1 MSIITTLRSMVS
13 FPTGKMCSLG
23 LSLIWISAFYTSQ
36 EPQMRCP
43 KIQLQLQ
50 TSTTISNDKNNTYSF
65 QVSNVHN
72 SYHRQYSELQWGNR
86 GFQATEHHCW
96 FFQKVSIFGTKEFP
110 SQPSRERTLQNHR
123 NNGSSGLCHIPSR
136 AGAEPRLQVWLVVGL
151 MLLGSLP
158 LLSEN

>member
-1 MSIITTLRSMVS
+1 MVS

-96 FFQKVSIFGTKEFP
+96 FFQKVSIFGTK
-110 SQPSRERTLQNHR
+110 N
-123 NNGSSGLCHIPSR
+123 
-136 AGAEPRLQVWLVVGL
+136 
-151 MLLGSLP
+151 SLP
-158 LLSEN
+158 NLPGRGFSRTTGTMDLQGFATFLAELGPRAQTPSLTGCWTDVTGVFAFTLWKLEAT